1 MTTRVEIQTN
11 LGTFS
16 VELYEQHA
24 PKTCY
29 NFAELAKQGY
39 YNNTIF
45 HRVIPVRI
53 SFLSFLCMRACMY
66 LNKYLYAID

>member
-1 MTTRVEIQTN
+1 MTTKVEIQTN

-39 YNNTIF
+39 YDNTIF
-45 HRVIPVRI
+45 HRVIPVRVFSSSFI
-53 SFLSFLCMRACMY
+53 SWHTIRH
-66 LNKYLYAID
+66 